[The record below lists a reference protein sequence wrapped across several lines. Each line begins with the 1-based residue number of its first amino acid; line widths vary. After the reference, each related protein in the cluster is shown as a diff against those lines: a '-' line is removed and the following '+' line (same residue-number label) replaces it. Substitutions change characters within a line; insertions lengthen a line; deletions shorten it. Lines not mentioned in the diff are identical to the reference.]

1 MAEVITGAATFRH
14 AEAWEGRD
22 IGKVGSSHAVLLYAD
37 KSYHWHENQQDELFC
52 VLDGTVDM
60 DLRDGTGR
68 AERRVTLERGDMA
81 LIRKGEEHLA
91 HPRGEA
97 RILIVAGGI

>member
-1 MAEVITGAATFRH
+1 MAQVVTGVATFRH
-14 AEAWEGRD
+14 DEAWEGRD
-22 IGKVGSSHAVLLYAD
+22 LGQVGSSHAVLLYAD
-37 KSYHWHENQQDELFC
+37 KPYHWHENKQDELFC

-60 DLRDGTGR
+60 DLRDGIDG
-68 AERRVTLERGDMA
+68 AERRVILERGDMA
-81 LIRKGEEHLA
+81 LIRKGEEHVA